1 MILHV
6 LCRICK
12 SLIIEYGGEIMTLCF
27 FSLQT
32 LQEVEVRFFN
42 IPVDLGCLF
51 CSLNLLV
58 FFYVA
63 GAVVGLYFPG
73 QAVSRQLII
82 SVKSS
87 VSIK

>member
-51 CSLNLLV
+51 CSLNLL

-73 QAVSRQLII
+73 QAVSVL
-82 SVKSS
+82 SLLSA
-87 VSIK
+87 

>member
-51 CSLNLLV
+51 CSLNLL
-58 FFYVA
+58 FF
-63 GAVVGLYFPG
+63 LCCWCRRRSLFPRP
-73 QAVSRQLII
+73 SCF